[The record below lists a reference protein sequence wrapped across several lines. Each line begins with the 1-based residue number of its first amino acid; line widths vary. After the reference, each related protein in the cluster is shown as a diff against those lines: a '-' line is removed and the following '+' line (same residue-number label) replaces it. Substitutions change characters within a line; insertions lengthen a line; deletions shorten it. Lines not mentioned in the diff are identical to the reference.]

1 GQVPLDADHAWQM
14 INDLFGPAMTRARL
28 ITDID
33 ALHEALLAFSDF
45 VADLP
50 DAVDVVE
57 INPLVLASGRR
68 GGVTA
73 IDAAIQWSMP

>member
-1 GQVPLDADHAWQM
+1 M
-14 INDLFGPAMTRARL
+14 IDDLFGPSIKRARL
-28 ITDID
+28 IADLD
-33 ALHEALLAFSDF
+33 ALHAALLAFSDF

-57 INPLVLASGRR
+57 INPLILGSGRW

-73 IDAAIQWSMP
+73 IDAAVQGSAS